1 MRNNALV
8 YLVAMLAL
16 GLSCVAKAI
25 SNDFSAAA
33 ISARTKPV
41 GEVKAAEPTAEKAT
55 VGAGEPAQA
64 AITGEA
70 IYNKHCTVCHSS
82 GIAGA
87 PKIGDGATWAPRMK
101 KGLDGMLQQAI
112 KGINAMPPKGTCVTC
127 TDAQL
132 KQAIQY
138 MLPKKT

>member
-41 GEVKAAEPTAEKAT
+41 GEVKAAAPTTEKAT
-55 VGAGEPAQA
+55 AGAAEPAQA
-64 AITGEA
+64 AMTGEA
-70 IYNKHCTVCHSS
+70 IYNKHCIVCHAS

-87 PKIGDGATWAPRMK
+87 PKIGDSTAWGPRMK
-101 KGLDGMLQQAI
+101 KGLDGLVQQAT
-112 KGINAMPPKGTCVTC
+112 KGLNAMPPKGTCVTC

-138 MLPKKT
+138 MLPAHS